1 MEAGTSKWRGM
12 CDGGAA
18 LKHHRLPPSLPP
30 AVARPRGNRYR
41 GGAEVHCSHF
51 LQLGERPELRGQAAA
66 KHVDSQLQGDQ
77 RSERPELRGQ
87 AAA

>member
-1 MEAGTSKWRGM
+1 MARYVRRG
-12 CDGGAA
+12 CAA
-18 LKHHRLPPSLPP
+18 LKHHRLPASLPP
-30 AVARPRGNRYR
+30 AVARPRGNRYI
-41 GGAEVHCSHF
+41 EVVPRCNCSHF

-77 RSERPELRGQ
+77 RSERPKLRGQ